1 MCEADLCGK
10 HFCWSNLFWIPI
22 TDLDLQAS
30 NWDPFWFDW
39 GMPLCDRFHQSQ
51 ISHTR
56 ILRLSSYSR
65 IRVLKATTARSPCRK
80 IPKESMKAPFSQ
92 PRLLPGV
99 GVEGADVLGKETTG
113 NSAPP
118 GPATSLSW
126 EGMSAPLPAPI
137 GQKNW
142 TKNEVEAVAPQM

>member
-1 MCEADLCGK
+1 MENISAEVTFSESLLQTWICKHPTEIHFDLI
-10 HFCWSNLFWIPI
+10 N
-22 TDLDLQAS
+22 
-30 NWDPFWFDW
+30 W

-65 IRVLKATTARSPCRK
+65 IRVLKATTARSPCKK

-99 GVEGADVLGKETTG
+99 GVEGADVLVKETTG